1 MNTKCNQD
9 KNINKCLSYLYLQI
23 EIDLDEI
30 SDLMEEARRLG
41 VSYGRSRTGVES
53 GPMFPRIVPRTRH
66 TERVR
71 ANIRNRAREV
81 RNTIADIRERFIDPN
96 QPSTSSGLD
105 SIGDNSRSRS
115 PNINFHAC
123 NDNTLSSRSN
133 ATSKT
138 KMTKRKRKKSV
149 KKNSQRSGGNVLRE
163 VRIREIND
171 DGEEEEIVTYVKVSS
186 STSRRKCKKRTK
198 KTRKVYR

>member
-1 MNTKCNQD
+1 
-9 KNINKCLSYLYLQI
+9 
-23 EIDLDEI
+23 
-30 SDLMEEARRLG
+30 MEEARHLG
-41 VSYGRSRTGVES
+41 VSYGRNRADIAS
-53 GPMFPRIVPRTRH
+53 GPIFSRIVPRTRH

-81 RNTIADIRERFIDPN
+81 RNTIADIRERFIDPS

-123 NDNTLSSRSN
+123 NDNTSSSRSN
-133 ATSKT
+133 ARSKT
-138 KMTKRKRKKSV
+138 KTIKRKRKKSV
-149 KKNSQRSGGNVLRE
+149 KKSSQKSGNNVFRE
-163 VRIREIND
+163 VRIREINN

-198 KTRKVYR
+198 KTRKVYC